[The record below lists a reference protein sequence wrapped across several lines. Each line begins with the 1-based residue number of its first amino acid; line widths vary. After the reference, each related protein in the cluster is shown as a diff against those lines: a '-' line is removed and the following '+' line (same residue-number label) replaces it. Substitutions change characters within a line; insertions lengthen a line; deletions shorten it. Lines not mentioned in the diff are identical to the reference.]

1 MGSAGGRVRAI
12 QILSSSLISA
22 FCLTTLLNAEM
33 KKTHRSIF
41 LKEVKEAFPELR
53 ATLNDQDGLLHLEM
67 HAFHEFVQDQIE
79 KENRENVSLAFQ
91 IIERHFE
98 NGNSDLVNAIGV
110 SFLEHLDLGLTKGN
124 QSWEFELLPKSL
136 RQPYDEL
143 RKYHG
148 I

>member
-1 MGSAGGRVRAI
+1 MS
-12 QILSSSLISA
+12 
-22 FCLTTLLNAEM
+22 
-33 KKTHRSIF
+33 KTHRSIF

-53 ATLNDQDGLLHLEM
+53 ESINEQYGLLHLEM
-67 HAFHEFVQDQIE
+67 HTFLDFVQEQIE
-79 KENRENVSLAFQ
+79 AVNRGNVITAFQ

-110 SFLEHLDLGLTKGN
+110 SFLEHLDLGLAKGEP
-124 QSWEFELLPKSL
+124 SWAIEVLPTSL
-136 RQPYDEL
+136 RQPYEEL